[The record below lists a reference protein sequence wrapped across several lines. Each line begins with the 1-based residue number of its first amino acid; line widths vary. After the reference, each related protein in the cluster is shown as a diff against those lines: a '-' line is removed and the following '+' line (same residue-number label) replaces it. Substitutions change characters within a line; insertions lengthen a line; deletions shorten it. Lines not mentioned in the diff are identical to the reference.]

1 MEIHIYCKTDIIEA
15 EFSASY
21 TYWINLKLIIIKT
34 FIEYLNSWTHWNCS
48 VESNTFKFNEES
60 FKNLYNF
67 IDEINNIKELDI
79 DNFINIISKYQS
91 ELNCF
96 GFGGLFCLICNKN
109 GGFYWSPGN
118 AYDINYL
125 FEQINHLIEEQ
136 YKDSLTSLKKVFEY
150 SIDNNEPICIA

>member
-1 MEIHIYCKTDIIEA
+1 MGTHIFCKTNIIEA
-15 EFSASY
+15 ENSASY
-21 TYWINLKLIIIKT
+21 TYWNNLKLSVINT
-34 FIEYLNSWTHWNCS
+34 FIKYLIDWTRWNCS
-48 VESNTFKFNEES
+48 VESNTFKFNKES

-118 AYDINYL
+118 AYDIDCL
-125 FEQINHLIEEQ
+125 IKQINHLIEEQ
-136 YKDSLTSLKKVFEY
+136 YNDSITSLKKVLEY
-150 SIDNNEPICIA
+150 SITNNEPICIA

>member
-1 MEIHIYCKTDIIEA
+1 MGTHIFCKTNIIEA

-21 TYWINLKLIIIKT
+21 TYWNNLKLSVINT
-34 FIEYLNSWTHWNCS
+34 FIKYLNSWIHWNSS
-48 VESNTFKFNEES
+48 VKSNAFKQEF
-60 FKNLYNF
+60 FKNLYIF
-67 IDEINNIKELDI
+67 LDELNNIKTDDL
-79 DNFINIISKYQS
+79 NQFIVIISKYQS

-118 AYDINYL
+118 AYDIDYL
-125 FEQINHLIEEQ
+125 IEQINHLIEEQ

-150 SIDNNEPICIA
+150 SITNNEPICIA

>member
-1 MEIHIYCKTDIIEA
+1 MGIHIFCKTNIIEA

-21 TYWINLKLIIIKT
+21 TYWNNLKLSVINT
-34 FIEYLNSWTHWNCS
+34 FIKYLIDWIHWNSS
-48 VESNTFKFNEES
+48 VKSNAFKQEF
-60 FKNLYNF
+60 FKNLYIF
-67 IDEINNIKELDI
+67 LDELNNIKTDDL
-79 DNFINIISKYQS
+79 NQFIVIISKYQS

-118 AYDINYL
+118 AYDIDYL
-125 FEQINHLIEEQ
+125 IEQINHLIEEQ

-150 SIDNNEPICIA
+150 SITNNESICIA